1 VKLRNAQ
8 VIGVALALLVGAL
21 AVAAPWCQTSL
32 CAAMMQRSPS
42 VSDTACAADAGPTL
56 SAKCGDMR
64 TTTPEAAVAA
74 PKAPSVPDLLAMT
87 GQGVSLPAVTW
98 ALTVSA
104 APPGDPPRLVL
115 DTSRLRI

>member
-1 VKLRNAQ
+1 MKLRNAQ
-8 VIGVALALLVGAL
+8 VIGVALALLVGVL

-32 CAAMMQRSPS
+32 CAAMMQRSS
-42 VSDTACAADAGPTL
+42 TIGDTACATDTGPTL
-56 SAKCGDMR
+56 SAKCGGMR
-64 TTTPEAAVAA
+64 TATAEAAVAA

-87 GQGVSLPAVTW
+87 GQGVGLPDVTW
-98 ALTVSA
+98 ARTVSV

>member
-1 VKLRNAQ
+1 VKSRNAQ
-8 VIGVALALLVGAL
+8 VIGVALALLVGVL
-21 AVAAPWCQTSL
+21 AVAAPWCGTTR
-32 CAAMMQRSPS
+32 CAAMMQRSQS
-42 VSDTACAADAGPTL
+42 VRVTACATDAGPTL
-56 SAKCGDMR
+56 SAKCGGTR
-64 TTTPEAAVAA
+64 TTTPEAAIAA

-87 GQGVSLPAVTW
+87 GEGVSLPAVTW